1 MKIQELVEQFR
12 DTPLSKEQITEV
24 WESLGGMDS
33 WLKTFGYQQFAL
45 AILKK
50 AHNETHKNL

>member
-1 MKIQELVEQFR
+1 MKIQELVEKFR
-12 DTPLSKEQITEV
+12 DTPLKPEQITEV
-24 WESLGGMDS
+24 WESLGGMDK

-50 AHNETHKNL
+50 AHDETHKDL